1 MTSDQPPVLKS
12 VSAKLSPDGSVDLAG
27 TRLWMVPAEE
37 RDKPYIIS
45 TWVASYKLIS
55 KRITHN
61 HMSGATKHIKSDAFQ
76 ETYPRLVEAL
86 WQKSLVVRDEA
97 GTACHGY
104 ICGSPPGTGRHG
116 VLHYMYLPPE
126 LRSVGLGKA
135 MWTHLLGPQADRVMV
150 TNFLPWKHWPKGWE
164 FNPYGMMV

>member
-1 MTSDQPPVLKS
+1 
-12 VSAKLSPDGSVDLAG
+12 
-27 TRLWMVPAEE
+27 MVPAEE

-45 TWVASYKLIS
+45 TWVQSYKHIAKGL
-55 KRITHN
+55 RC
-61 HMSGATKHIKSDAFQ
+61 HMKQDVWPSWHKVSHEAYQ

-104 ICGSPPGTGRHG
+104 ICGTPPEPGGHGT
-116 VLHYMYLPPE
+116 LHYMYLPPE
-126 LRSVGLGKA
+126 LRGVGLGKA
-135 MWTHLLGPQADRVMV
+135 MWTFLLGTGVQKVMV

-164 FNPYGMMV
+164 FNPYGLMV